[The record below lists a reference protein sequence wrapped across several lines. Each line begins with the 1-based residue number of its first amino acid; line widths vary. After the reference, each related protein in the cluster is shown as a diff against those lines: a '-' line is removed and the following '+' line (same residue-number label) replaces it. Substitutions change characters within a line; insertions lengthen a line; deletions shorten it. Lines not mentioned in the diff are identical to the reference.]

1 MLAFDIKVVFCFT
14 AYGTCKRGH
23 CMYYVDLLESVLY
36 EGLGDGV
43 EDDQQYTPEQL
54 ESVSL

>member
-1 MLAFDIKVVFCFT
+1 
-14 AYGTCKRGH
+14 
-23 CMYYVDLLESVLY
+23 MYCVDLLESVLY